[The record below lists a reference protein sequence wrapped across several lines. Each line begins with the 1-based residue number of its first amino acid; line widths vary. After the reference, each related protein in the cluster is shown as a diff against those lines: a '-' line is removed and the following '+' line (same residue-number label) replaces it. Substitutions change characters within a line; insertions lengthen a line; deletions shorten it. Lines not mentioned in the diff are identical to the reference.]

1 MSVIVGTLRDAVGLF
16 GPTGETVTDSEIV
29 PVNPF
34 TLVRVTFEYRV
45 NPDPIMRVEGIAPLL
60 KSLTLIINGPAWLIF
75 FRPKAEVHR
84 VEGKNPIGG
93 ALCSII
99 EVIVVIPGR
108 GCAGVLACFI
118 L

>member
-45 NPDPIMRVEGIAPLL
+45 NPDPIMRVEGIALLL
-60 KSLTLIINGPAWLIF
+60 KSLTLIIRSTSRESPPFVPITLI
-75 FRPKAEVHR
+75 V
-84 VEGKNPIGG
+84 
-93 ALCSII
+93 
-99 EVIVVIPGR
+99 
-108 GCAGVLACFI
+108 
-118 L
+118 

>member
-60 KSLTLIINGPAWLIF
+60 KSLTLIIRSTSRESPPFVPITLI
-75 FRPKAEVHR
+75 V
-84 VEGKNPIGG
+84 
-93 ALCSII
+93 
-99 EVIVVIPGR
+99 
-108 GCAGVLACFI
+108 
-118 L
+118 

>member
-1 MSVIVGTLRDAVGLF
+1 VSVIVGTLRDAVGLF

-60 KSLTLIINGPAWLIF
+60 KSLTLIIRSTSRESPPFVPITLI
-75 FRPKAEVHR
+75 V
-84 VEGKNPIGG
+84 
-93 ALCSII
+93 
-99 EVIVVIPGR
+99 
-108 GCAGVLACFI
+108 
-118 L
+118 

>member
-45 NPDPIMRVEGIAPLL
+45 NPEPIMRVEGIALLL
-60 KSLTLIINGPAWLIF
+60 KSLTLIIRSTSRESPPFVPITLI
-75 FRPKAEVHR
+75 V
-84 VEGKNPIGG
+84 
-93 ALCSII
+93 
-99 EVIVVIPGR
+99 
-108 GCAGVLACFI
+108 
-118 L
+118 

>member
-1 MSVIVGTLRDAVGLF
+1 MSVIVGTLRDTVGLF

-60 KSLTLIINGPAWLIF
+60 KSLTLIIRSTSRESPPFVPITLI
-75 FRPKAEVHR
+75 V
-84 VEGKNPIGG
+84 
-93 ALCSII
+93 
-99 EVIVVIPGR
+99 
-108 GCAGVLACFI
+108 
-118 L
+118 